1 MVACRVERIFLC
13 LMQKKPSKTIFEE
26 AELNKLGSRIR
37 KIRKA
42 QGHTTAEKAAIEYG
56 LQRSQY
62 TRYEAGAN
70 LTYVSLVS
78 LLKKMNVSITEFFS
92 EGFD

>member
-1 MVACRVERIFLC
+1 VVACRVERIFLC
-13 LMQKKPSKTIFEE
+13 LMQKKPLIINFEE
-26 AELNKLGSRIR
+26 AELKKLGNRIR
-37 KIRKA
+37 ELRKS
-42 QGHTTAEKAAIEYG
+42 QGHATAEKAANEYG

-78 LLKKMNVSITEFFS
+78 LLKKMKVTIPEFFS
-92 EGFD
+92 EGFG